1 METTRHESVL
11 LTEAIEGLA
20 IVQDD
25 VVVDAT
31 LGGAGH
37 FSSILS
43 LLGPEGTLVGID
55 ADHDAVV
62 RGREA
67 ASKAVAQV
75 HVMEGNF
82 RDLDTM
88 LDELKIETITK
99 ALFDLGW
106 SSFHLSAGRG
116 FSFKVNEPLHMTYGT
131 PQKGKTA
138 ADLLN
143 TASEEAIRDM
153 LYSLGEERFARSIAR
168 SIALMRETKTI
179 ETTQDVVD
187 AVLNGTPSWYQ
198 KRRIHPATKTFQAL
212 RIAVNDELGA
222 LRAGLTSAINRMSE
236 GGRVA
241 VISFHSIEDRIVKLM
256 LRDAACNGVGVVLTK
271 KPITPSPAE
280 VNSNPRSRSAKLR
293 IFEKGQTVRVSSSE
307 ASIFSYA

>member
-1 METTRHESVL
+1 METTHQSVL
-11 LTEAIEGLA
+11 LKEAIEGLD
-20 IVQDD
+20 IQEDD

-43 LLGPEGTLVGID
+43 LVGSQGTVIGID
-55 ADHDAVV
+55 ADHEAIE
-62 RGREA
+62 RGRV
-67 ASKAVAQV
+67 ASRGAKASV
-75 HVMEGNF
+75 HVVEGNF

-88 LDELKIETITK
+88 LNTLHVETITK

-106 SSFHLSAGRG
+106 SSFHITSGRG
-116 FSFKVNEPLHMTYGT
+116 FSFRSNEPLYMTYGT

-168 SIALMRETKTI
+168 SIAHTRETKRI

-187 AVLNGTPSWYQ
+187 AVLGGTPTWYQ

-222 LRAGLTSAINRMSE
+222 LRAGLTSAINRLDE

-241 VISFHSIEDRIVKLM
+241 IISFHSIEDRIVKLM

-271 KPITPSPAE
+271 KPITPSLSE
-280 VNSNPRSRSAKLR
+280 TTSNPRSRSAKLR
-293 IFEKGQTVRVSSSE
+293 IFEKGQAVALSSKETSV
-307 ASIFSYA
+307 FSYA